1 MRFSY
6 TPEQESLRVQL
17 RGYYAG
23 LLDDRT
29 RSELDAD
36 PRGPAMRRVVKQM
49 AGDGWLGLG
58 WPEEHG
64 GQGMGPVEQ
73 YIFFD
78 ETMRAAAPF
87 PVIAVNLIGPTLMQ
101 HGTAEQCAEHL
112 PRIVGGDSFFCIGY
126 SEPEAGTDL
135 AGLRT
140 TAVRDGDHYVVN
152 GLKTWTSY
160 HTSADYCW
168 LAARTD
174 PEAPKHKGLSVLIV
188 PMRSPGI
195 EVTPLDLLND
205 HDIATIR
212 YEDVRV
218 PVANVVGAEN
228 RGWSVITSQLNH
240 ERTTMG
246 APGVVATAF
255 DDVMGWA
262 AATVLGD
269 GGRVIDRSWVRGNLG
284 RACAILDRLKLMSW
298 SNINDVAHNRGNVA
312 KVSATKVAATEGFLD
327 VLGLLIEVV
336 GQPAGPPDRTTDPS
350 TSGAH
355 LAARLDHMYR
365 HHLALTFGG
374 GANEVQRE
382 IIATQ
387 GLGLPRSR

>member
-6 TPEQESLRVQL
+6 TPEQDGLRTRL
-17 RGYYAG
+17 RQYYTD
-23 LLDDRT
+23 LLDERT
-29 RSELDAD
+29 RSELTAD
-36 PRGPAMRRVVKQM
+36 PQGPAMRRVVKQM

-58 WPEEHG
+58 WPIEHG
-64 GQGMGPVEQ
+64 GQGMGAVEQ

-101 HGTAEQCAEHL
+101 HGTDAQRTLYL
-112 PRIVGGDSFFCIGY
+112 PRILAGDCYFCIGY

-140 TAVRDGDHYVVN
+140 TAVRDGEHYVVN
-152 GLKTWTSY
+152 GLKTWTSF
-160 HTSADYCW
+160 HTAADYCW
-168 LAARTD
+168 LAVRTD

-188 PMRSPGI
+188 PMTSPGI

-205 HDIATIR
+205 HDIATVR
-212 YEDVRV
+212 FDDVRV
-218 PVANVVGAEN
+218 SAANIVGAEN

-246 APGVVATAF
+246 APGVVASAF
-255 DDVMGWA
+255 DDVLAWT
-262 AATVLGD
+262 ATTALAD
-269 GGRVIDRSWVRGNLG
+269 GSRVIDRSWVRGNLA
-284 RACAILDRLKLMSW
+284 RAYVILDRLKLMSW
-298 SNINDVAHNRGNVA
+298 SNVDDVRHGRAEVA

-327 VLGLLIEVV
+327 VIGLLMEVV
-336 GQPAGPPDRTTDPS
+336 GQVAGTVNAP
-350 TSGAH
+350 GAA

-382 IIATQ
+382 IIATR
-387 GLGLPRSR
+387 GLGMPRSR

>member
-6 TPEQESLRVQL
+6 TPSQEALRDRL

-29 RSELDAD
+29 RSELAAD
-36 PRGPAMRRVVKQM
+36 PQGPAMRRVVKQM

-58 WPEEHG
+58 WPTEHG
-64 GQGMGPVEQ
+64 GQGLGPVEQ

-78 ETMRAAAPF
+78 ETMRASAPF

-101 HGTAEQCAEHL
+101 HGTDEQRADYL
-112 PRIVGGDSFFCIGY
+112 PRIVSGDCFFCIGY
-126 SEPEAGTDL
+126 SEPDAGTDL

-140 TAVRDGDHYVVN
+140 TALRDGDHYVVN

-160 HTSADYCW
+160 HTAADYCW
-168 LAARTD
+168 LAVRTD

-188 PMRSPGI
+188 PMTSPGI
-195 EVTPLDLLND
+195 EITPLDLLND
-205 HDIATIR
+205 HDIATVR
-212 YEDVRV
+212 FDGVRV
-218 PVANVVGAEN
+218 PAANLVGAEN
-228 RGWSVITSQLNH
+228 RGWSVISSQLIH

-246 APGVVATAF
+246 APGVIAAAF
-255 DDVMGWA
+255 DDVVSWST
-262 AATVLGD
+262 ATVLPD
-269 GGRVIDRSWVRGNLG
+269 GSRVIDRPWVRGNLA
-284 RACAILDRLKLMSW
+284 RAHALLAQLKLMSW
-298 SNINDVAHNRGNVA
+298 SNIDDVVHGRADAA
-312 KVSATKVAATEGFLD
+312 KVSATKVAATERFLD

-336 GQPAGPPDRTTDPS
+336 GQVAG
-350 TSGAH
+350 SGAGEAAGADVG

-387 GLGLPRSR
+387 GLGMPRSR